1 MKNFLKKSRVY
12 ELIVLLLVL
21 FIVFFVLFAVYKNV
35 DGLGR
40 IRTLDQLHPHR
51 EGFSTGT
58 RANLE
63 YSSYPQGKAMDSKL
77 SMVIDKSQP
86 TTCGKVW
93 GFNGL
98 FCQPGVADHEIDPY
112 YTAPSDMTC
121 QGSGLTKG
129 RGNLC
134 LNAEQQKLL
143 TTRGG
148 NSVNGSTIG

>member
-1 MKNFLKKSRVY
+1 MKNILKTRVY

-21 FIVFFVLFAVYKNV
+21 FIVFFVLFAVYKNI
-35 DGLGR
+35 DGLGN

-51 EGFSTGT
+51 EGFSG
-58 RANLE
+58 RPNIE

-77 SMVIDKSQP
+77 AMVIDQSQP
-86 TTCGKVW
+86 PTCGKVW

-98 FCQPGVADHEIDPY
+98 FCGLGVADHKIDPY
-112 YTAPSDMTC
+112 YSAPSDMTC
-121 QGSGLTKG
+121 EGSGLTKG

-134 LNAEQQKLL
+134 LDAEQHKLL

-148 NSVNGSTIG
+148 NSVYDSVIG